1 MLKFWLYILVLLV
14 ICVLGLSIGSANESV
29 VSFDFLIIKADMS
42 LAMVLVCGVVFGI
55 IIGLYIS
62 SIFCLKIWLKA
73 RSSNAQVKKLK
84 KQEQKLQAKLEEA
97 QG

>member
-14 ICVLGLSIGSANESV
+14 ICVLGLSIGSANEAL
-29 VSFDFLIIKADMS
+29 VSFDFLIVKTEMS
-42 LAMVLVCGVVFGI
+42 LAMVLVVGVVFGI

-62 SIFCLKIWLKA
+62 SIFCLKVWFKA
-73 RSSNAQVKKLK
+73 RSSHAQVKKLK